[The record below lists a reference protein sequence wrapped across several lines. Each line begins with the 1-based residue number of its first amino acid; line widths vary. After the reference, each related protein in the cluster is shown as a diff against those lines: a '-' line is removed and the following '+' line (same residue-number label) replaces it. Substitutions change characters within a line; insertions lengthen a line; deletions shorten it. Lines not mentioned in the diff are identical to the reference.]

1 MYCKKCGNEI
11 KQGQRFCTCC
21 GTPVEPAAQPVS
33 QSQPS
38 QQAQPKQQEKPKTQ
52 SKPKVVQQPKKPEN
66 QTNRI
71 LLIIA
76 GILAAI
82 VLCLLVAL
90 LVKTQILDK
99 KGFASDHDSWEE
111 EDDEKDISNE
121 EQDDEADPNASGETD
136 DEQADADISAVEL
149 LQEKRQEILEKLGN
163 ADGSTFDVHWQS
175 DYSSQYYGKIGVMG
189 CIIQD
194 ISGDGVEDMVVVRA
208 DDDFKKTCADIYTIE
223 DGEVQLKEQGLLM
236 WEGMESDNSAG
247 IVYLKKTADGWN
259 LVADKADAYFHF
271 ADGASGTIVAY
282 ACRDHAYDTLT
293 DYGYAGSDIGDEIP
307 RIVAEG
313 QKAGLDISDIDLG
326 NLYAQQDKDVKG
338 IAGYGLRV
346 DERVISA
353 GNWYDIAYDGMVY
366 ATINVE
372 ALTDEDGFADSTAT
386 REFLNTYR
394 NNWESTLWS
403 DADATDTDYVLPD
416 SDKRKLTASDME
428 AIKGDAWLLRLARNE
443 LYARRGRI
451 FDDET
456 LQQYFESKSWYEP
469 RYTKDEFREE
479 WFTDIE
485 LYNRDLIK
493 AYEAE
498 LN

>member
-1 MYCKKCGNEI
+1 M
-11 KQGQRFCTCC
+11 
-21 GTPVEPAAQPVS
+21 
-33 QSQPS
+33 
-38 QQAQPKQQEKPKTQ
+38 
-52 SKPKVVQQPKKPEN
+52 
-66 QTNRI
+66 
-71 LLIIA
+71 IA

-99 KGFASDHDSWEE
+99 NGFASDSDSWEE
-111 EDDEKDISNE
+111 EDDEKDISDE

-136 DEQADADISAVEL
+136 NEQEDADISAVEL
-149 LQEKRQEILEKLGN
+149 LQEKRQDILEELGN
-163 ADGSTFDVHWQS
+163 ADGSSFDVHWQS
-175 DYSSQYYGKIGVMG
+175 DYSSQFYGKIGVMG

-208 DDDFKKTCADIYTIE
+208 DDDFEKTCADIYTVE

-247 IVYLKKTADGWN
+247 IVYLKKTSDGWN

-282 ACRDHAYDTLT
+282 ACRDHAYDTLA
-293 DYGYAGSDIGDEIP
+293 DYGYAGSDIGDEKP

-313 QKAGLDISDIDLG
+313 QKAGLNISDIDLG

-346 DERVISA
+346 DERDFSA

-372 ALTDEDGFADSTAT
+372 ALTDENGFADSAAT

-403 DADATDTDYVLPD
+403 DADATDADYVLPD

-428 AIKGDAWLLRLARNE
+428 AIEGDAWLLRLARNE
-443 LYARRGRI
+443 L
-451 FDDET
+451 
-456 LQQYFESKSWYEP
+456 
-469 RYTKDEFREE
+469 
-479 WFTDIE
+479 
-485 LYNRDLIK
+485 
-493 AYEAE
+493 
-498 LN
+498 